1 MISLVGGF
9 VGLDRMGGVVGD
21 TSYVDGELRAMRG
34 HCPGNMSAT
43 RNSGRMRTGSP
54 SIAAATQL

>member
-1 MISLVGGF
+1 MISLVGGL

-43 RNSGRMRTGSP
+43 CNSC
-54 SIAAATQL
+54 